1 MSAEAKAASA
11 YDRYLLDGLVRTVK
25 LLAEPRLRPLDP
37 TGGRAAQ
44 LELEALLDR
53 RPEEQEARI

>member
-25 LLAEPRLRPLDP
+25 LLAQPRLRPLDP
-37 TGGRAAQ
+37 TGDRAAQ
-44 LELEALLDR
+44 MELEDLLNR
-53 RPEEQEARI
+53 RPDQQEARI